1 MNIPLWLDALIAALL
16 LIGAIV
22 ATLGSVGLARMPD
35 FYMRLHGPTKACT
48 LGVGCTM
55 LGSLLYFSAAGKG
68 ISVQEV
74 LITVFL
80 FVTAPVSAHVMARAA
95 LHRRVACSAHT
106 RHPPWPEMDHPP
118 VPSSPAN
125 RGEARQGPSAIL
137 GEGSD
142 ARSRGGS

>member
-1 MNIPLWLDALIAALL
+1 MPLWLDALIAALL
-16 LIGAIV
+16 LIGAVV

-35 FYMRLHGPTKACT
+35 FYMRLHGPTKAST

-118 VPSSPAN
+118 ETPSPAT
-125 RGEARQGPSAIL
+125 RG
-137 GEGSD
+137 D
-142 ARSRGGS
+142 ARHAPPSTPGEVSDTP